1 LACVRL
7 SLRADKS
14 SLHPLLLT
22 VVRSCTFC
30 GDLFDHIV
38 IAKYVEHK
46 SENISIAVMAD
57 LALGNQNFYLHGCE
71 ILFLWVGELA
81 DGFGCR

>member
-1 LACVRL
+1 
-7 SLRADKS
+7 
-14 SLHPLLLT
+14 
-22 VVRSCTFC
+22 
-30 GDLFDHIV
+30 V

-46 SENISIAVMAD
+46 SENISIAVMGD